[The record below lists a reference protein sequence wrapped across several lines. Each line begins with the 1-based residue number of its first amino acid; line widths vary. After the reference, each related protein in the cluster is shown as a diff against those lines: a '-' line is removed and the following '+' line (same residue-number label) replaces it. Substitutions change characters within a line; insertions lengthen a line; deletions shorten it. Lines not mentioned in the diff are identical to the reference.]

1 MEILVKNIKIA
12 KTIKLFI
19 DGEFPRTES
28 GRSTPVYIYKTKKIY
43 AHVCLASRKDLR
55 NAVTAAQTAQ
65 AGWQNKSAYNR
76 SQILYRMAEMTEAKR
91 EEFVEVLIATLGLTK
106 INAEK
111 SVDKAI
117 DAFVYYAGFADKY
130 QQVLGSVNPV
140 SGPHHNFTSTE
151 AVGLV
156 GLICNKNF
164 DLAEVVAQVAAII
177 CSGNSLVALLASEGS
192 AMLAP
197 LAEVFAT
204 SDLPKGIVNL
214 LTGETSELY
223 KQFGTHM
230 EIQSLSCQLKDK
242 KILGELRF
250 MAADNM
256 KRIITPIKDSL
267 SLEHLMSYV
276 EFKTV
281 WHPIGH

>member
-1 MEILVKNIKIA
+1 MKIA

-28 GRSTPVYIYKTKKIY
+28 GRSAPIYIHKTKNVY
-43 AHVCLASRKDLR
+43 ANICLASRKDLR

-65 AGWQNKSAYNR
+65 ASWQNKSAYNR

-91 EEFVEVLIATLGLTK
+91 EEFVEALSETLGLSK
-106 INAEK
+106 SSAEK
-111 SVDKAI
+111 SVTKAI

-130 QQVLGSVNPV
+130 QQVMGSVNPV

-156 GLICNKNF
+156 GLICNSKF
-164 DLAEVVAQVAAII
+164 ELSDVVAQIAAII
-177 CSGNSLVALLASEGS
+177 LSGNSLVALLTTEGS
-192 AMLAP
+192 ALLAP

-204 SDLPKGIVNL
+204 SDLPKGVVNL
-214 LTGETSELY
+214 LTGSTEELFR
-223 KQFGTHM
+223 QFGTHM

-242 KILGELRF
+242 KIIAELRN
-250 MAADNM
+250 MAAGNM
-256 KRIITPIKDSL
+256 KRIVAPVKEPL
-267 SLEHLMSYV
+267 SLEHLISFI

-281 WHPIGH
+281 WHPIGQ